1 MKRAMAQM
9 EPLRI
14 YIDTSVLGGC
24 FDVEFAEWSNGLIDD
39 FRAGRLVP
47 VLSDMTAAEVV
58 DAPAQVRELHQEML
72 LLAGVLL
79 VITPQ
84 VVDLVTAYEARK
96 ILAAKYVADMRHIA
110 LATVAAVDALVSWN
124 FKHIVRL
131 EKIRLFNAVNV
142 ESGYQALNILT
153 PREVTTHEST

>member
-1 MKRAMAQM
+1 M

-24 FDVEFAEWSNGLIDD
+24 FDVEFAEWSNGLIGD

-58 DAPAQVRELHQEML
+58 DAPPQVRELHQEML
-72 LLAGVLL
+72 VLAGTVL

-110 LATVAAVDALVSWN
+110 LATIAAVDALVSWN

-142 ESGYQALNILT
+142 ESGYQSLNILS